1 MRSNVNDPKSKE
13 IYADESGESTVSQ
26 IKFILKYSY
35 ERLRLTQYCRQ
46 GLTDNQNR
54 LLCLIDL
61 HSKKAY
67 SRNDKDVWIRK
78 QALSVI
84 VYEGIL
90 ADVFDYDYAPQSTLI
105 ENRRVWCNLS
115 QEGQSDIEF
124 LREEGLIN
132 ALLLSS
138 KEYKAGVCYQISE
151 KGKELIQYISRRE
164 KEVVNDFAHK
174 EATRELLKP
183 FWDGQTYWMRSSSG
197 FQRKS
202 SVTETEAVSYV
213 SSAYIPQCLRFGG
226 RPTMSNAHKAH
237 SSGFGA
243 IDTIRDQELDEI
255 ITLNSVSLIVAEY
268 IPFGSNQVVQ
278 LNNTIG
284 STERVQGG
292 FVSSELDEK
301 SCETSVEMKAELTS
315 VDILDYTLTNHIN
328 FEAEI
333 RFPEDPGV
341 VQVETFGI
349 SLNAEGT
356 CFYGMQI
363 EAVMDK
369 IKDKISLDHL
379 SRILV
384 DVQQDSTKIVHSVIS
399 QRQRYLLDLMFSGD
413 AENRNKIN
421 LIIANEITP
430 HLTAEEY
437 MDKGD
442 FENELKQ
449 LIGDTKA
456 AYDISE
462 KDTLIFGAHGLLVCG
477 PHARA
482 HEPLLCAYMQFVT
495 LDIFLQ
501 NFYTRMWI
509 LKEGLERTTNIINR
523 FQIDPGAVDEC
534 RSELNSLEYDL
545 IGMEEILGY
554 VLEALQIMEIPPEP
568 QEQAG
573 RSLYKKLEI
582 HSMRSQLVR
591 RATDVKK
598 ILESAK
604 RYHSNLEKKQIQS
617 MEDKIDILSVAVDKS
632 VNALLKIQVSLSE
645 AISSLHIVQ
654 LILGG
659 VISFSILNRLTGDW
673 TVLDTEWMQNF
684 AESVIRKYA
693 MVWFVISMVTWFLVS
708 KSLKSAMNASL
719 WKNNGHLEL
728 EWISNERIQSNK
740 IRLMTALKTN
750 VVEKRR
756 YEREREIFV
765 VTYDE
770 PDSKAWGGSSPSITL
785 EYDEKNQ
792 YLLKVKVLY
801 QVRKASKGP
810 LSGEDLKHR
819 VMADLAH
826 QRIFKVEKDTS

>member
-1 MRSNVNDPKSKE
+1 M
-13 IYADESGESTVSQ
+13 
-26 IKFILKYSY
+26 
-35 ERLRLTQYCRQ
+35 
-46 GLTDNQNR
+46 
-54 LLCLIDL
+54 IDL
-61 HSKKAY
+61 HSKKANN
-67 SRNDKDVWIRK
+67 RGDKDIWIRK

-138 KEYKAGVCYQISE
+138 KSYKAGVCYQISE
-151 KGKELIQYISRRE
+151 KGVELIKYISRRE
-164 KEVVNDFAHK
+164 KEIVNEFAHK

-183 FWDGQTYWMRSSSG
+183 YWDGETYWMRSPSG

-202 SVTETEAVSYV
+202 TVTETEAVSYV
-213 SSAYIPQCLRFGG
+213 SSAYIPQCLRYGG
-226 RPTMSNAHKAH
+226 RPTMSNAHRAH

-268 IPFGSNQVVQ
+268 VPFGSNQVVQ

-292 FVSSELDEK
+292 FVSSQLDER
-301 SCETSVEMKAELTS
+301 SCETTAEMNAELTS

-363 EAVMDK
+363 EAVMDR

-384 DVQQDSTKIVHSVIS
+384 DVQQDSTKIVDSVIS
-399 QRQRYLLDLMFSGD
+399 QRQRELLNLIFYGD
-413 AENRNKIN
+413 AANRNKIN
-421 LIIANEITP
+421 LIVANEINP

-449 LIGDTKA
+449 IIGDTKA

-462 KDTLIFGAHGLLVCG
+462 KDTLIFGGHGLLVCG

-509 LKEGLERTTNIINR
+509 LKEELDKTRGIIEC
-523 FQIDPGAVDEC
+523 IAVDPGALDKSRSRLSHSEQELVD
-534 RSELNSLEYDL
+534 
-545 IGMEEILGY
+545 MEEILGY
-554 VLEALQIMEIPPEP
+554 ILEALQIMEIPPEP

-573 RSLYKKLEI
+573 RSLYKRLEI
-582 HSMRSQLVR
+582 HSMRSQLIR

-598 ILESAK
+598 IVDSTKKFLFI
-604 RYHSNLEKKQIQS
+604 LEKKQGASLESKLGHLYDGLERNINAINILQS
-617 MEDKIDILSVAVDKS
+617 CQDESTNILRMMLSIFVGV
-632 VNALLKIQVSLSE
+632 VSFY
-645 AISSLHIVQ
+645 
-654 LILGG
+654 ILDR
-659 VISFSILNRLTGDW
+659 VTGDW
-673 TVLDTEWMQNF
+673 TLSNIKWMQNF
-684 AESVIRKYA
+684 IDNVVEKQSFLWFSITVSVWIVA
-693 MVWFVISMVTWFLVS
+693 TTLVRRAVS
-708 KSLKSAMNASL
+708 STS
-719 WKNNGHLEL
+719 WKNKGFIEL
-728 EWISNERIQSNK
+728 EWISNEK
-740 IRLMTALKTN
+740 IRSDKIRFLLEMKSN
-750 VVEKRR
+750 VTEKRQ
-756 YEREREIFV
+756 YEQDREITIV
-765 VTYDE
+765 SYDE
-770 PDSKAWGGSSPSITL
+770 PDRKLWGGSAPNISL

-792 YLLKVKVLY
+792 FLLKVKVKY
-801 QVRKASKGP
+801 NIRKGTKES
-810 LSGEDLKHR
+810 LSGEDLKHK
-819 VMADLAH
+819 VLADLNH
-826 QRIFKVEKDTS
+826 QMIFKSTK

>member
-1 MRSNVNDPKSKE
+1 MRSSLNDTRNKQVYGDDSE
-13 IYADESGESTVSQ
+13 EST
-26 IKFILKYSY
+26 
-35 ERLRLTQYCRQ
+35 

-61 HSKKAY
+61 HSKKAD
-67 SRNDKDVWIRK
+67 SRQDKDLWIRK

-138 KEYKAGVCYQISE
+138 KSYKAGVCYQISE
-151 KGKELIQYISRRE
+151 KGKELMQYISRRE
-164 KEVVNDFAHK
+164 KDVVNEFAHK

-183 FWDGQTYWMRSSSG
+183 YWDGSAYWMRSASG
-197 FQRKS
+197 LHHKS

-268 IPFGSNQVVQ
+268 VPFGSNQIVQ

-292 FVSSELDEK
+292 FVSSELDAK
-301 SCETSVEMKAELTS
+301 SCETTVEMNAELTS
-315 VDILDYTLTNHIN
+315 VNILDYTLTNHIN

-399 QRQRYLLDLMFSGD
+399 QRQRYLLELMFSGD
-413 AENRNKIN
+413 AMNRDKIN

-437 MDKGD
+437 MDKGEL
-442 FENELKQ
+442 ENELKQ
-449 LIGDTKA
+449 IIGDTKA

-509 LKEGLERTTNIINR
+509 LKEGLEKVADIINR
-523 FQIDPGAVDEC
+523 FQINPTAMEQS
-534 RSELNSLEYDL
+534 RSELLLIEYDL

-554 VLEALQIMEIPPEP
+554 VIEALQIMEIPPEP

-604 RYHSNLEKKQIQS
+604 RYHNISGKKQIES
-617 MEDKIDILSVAVDKS
+617 IESKIDHLNVAADKS
-632 VNALLKIQVSLSE
+632 LSALSKIQGSHSE
-645 AISSLHIVQ
+645 IATTLHIVQ
-654 LILGG
+654 IILGG
-659 VISFSILNRLTGDW
+659 LISFDILNRLTGEW
-673 TVLDTEWMQNF
+673 TVLDTEWMRNF
-684 AESVIRKYA
+684 TETFIRKYA
-693 MVWFVISMVTWFLVS
+693 MVWFAISMTVWFIAS
-708 KSLKSAMNASL
+708 KSLTEAIKIL
-719 WKNNGHLEL
+719 KWKNNGHLEL
-728 EWISNERIQSNK
+728 EWISNERIQSEK
-740 IRLMTALKTN
+740 IRLMTALKSN
-750 VVEKRR
+750 VVERRR

-770 PDSKAWGGSSPSITL
+770 PDSKAWGGSSPNITL

-792 YLLKVKVLY
+792 YLLKVKVVY

-810 LSGEDLKHR
+810 LSGEDLKYR
-819 VMADLAH
+819 IMADLSH
-826 QRIFKVEKDTS
+826 QMIFKIEKDVS

>member
-1 MRSNVNDPKSKE
+1 M
-13 IYADESGESTVSQ
+13 
-26 IKFILKYSY
+26 
-35 ERLRLTQYCRQ
+35 
-46 GLTDNQNR
+46 
-54 LLCLIDL
+54 IDL
-61 HSKKAY
+61 HSKKANNR
-67 SRNDKDVWIRK
+67 SDKDTWIRK

-84 VYEGIL
+84 IYEGIL
-90 ADVFDYDYAPQSTLI
+90 VDVFDYDYAPQSTLI

-138 KEYKAGVCYQISE
+138 KSYKAGVCYQISE
-151 KGKELIQYISRRE
+151 KGMELVKYIPRRE
-164 KEVVNDFAHK
+164 KEIINEFAHK

-183 FWDGQTYWMRSSSG
+183 YWDGETYWMRSPSG

-213 SSAYIPQCLRFGG
+213 SSAYIPQCLRYGG
-226 RPTMSNAHKAH
+226 RPTMSNAHRAQ

-268 IPFGSNQVVQ
+268 VPFGSNQVVQ

-292 FVSSELDEK
+292 FVSSQLDDK
-301 SCETSVEMKAELTS
+301 SCETTVEMNAELTS

-333 RFPEDPGV
+333 RFPEDPGI

-363 EAVMDK
+363 EAVMDR

-384 DVQQDSTKIVHSVIS
+384 DVQQDSTKIVDSVIS
-399 QRQRYLLDLMFSGD
+399 QRQRDLLDLMFFGD
-413 AENRNKIN
+413 AANRNKIN
-421 LIIANEITP
+421 LIIANEINP

-449 LIGDTKA
+449 IIGDTKA

-462 KDTLIFGAHGLLVCG
+462 KDTLIFGGHGLLVCG

-501 NFYTRMWI
+501 NFYSRMWI
-509 LKEGLERTTNIINR
+509 LKEQMENTRYTIECIW
-523 FQIDPGAVDEC
+523 IDPAALDKS
-534 RSELNSLEYDL
+534 RFRLSQLEQEL
-545 IGMEEILGY
+545 IGMEEILAY
-554 VLEALQIMEIPPEP
+554 IMEALQIMEIPPEP
-568 QEQAG
+568 HEQAG
-573 RSLYKKLEI
+573 RSLYQRLEI

-591 RATDVKK
+591 RSTDVKK
-598 ILESAK
+598 IVDSAK
-604 RYHSNLEKKQIQS
+604 RILSVLEKKQDTS
-617 MEDKIDILSVAVDKS
+617 LESKIEHLCDGLQRNI
-632 VNALLKIQVSLSE
+632 E
-645 AISSLHIVQ
+645 AINDLKSCQDESIHILRMV
-654 LILGG
+654 LSIFTGT
-659 VISFSILNRLTGDW
+659 ISFYLLDRMTGNWTLSSIIWIQKFLDYVTHEHSILWLLITISTW
-673 TVLDTEWMQNF
+673 IIAT
-684 AESVIRKYA
+684 SVVRTIVRK
-693 MVWFVISMVTWFLVS
+693 ITW
-708 KSLKSAMNASL
+708 N
-719 WKNNGHLEL
+719 NNGFMEL
-728 EWISNERIQSNK
+728 EWISNEKIQSDK
-740 IRLMTALKTN
+740 IRVLLQMKSN
-750 VVEKRR
+750 VIEKRQ
-756 YEREREIFV
+756 YELDREI
-765 VTYDE
+765 VTVSYNE
-770 PDSKAWGGSSPSITL
+770 PDRKLWGGSSPTITL
-785 EYDEKNQ
+785 EYDERNQ
-792 YLLKVKVLY
+792 FLLRVKVKHNI
-801 QVRKASKGP
+801 RIGAEES
-810 LSGEDLKHR
+810 LSGEDLKHK
-819 VMADLAH
+819 VLADLTH
-826 QRIFKVEKDTS
+826 QRIFKISKEAQNKEI